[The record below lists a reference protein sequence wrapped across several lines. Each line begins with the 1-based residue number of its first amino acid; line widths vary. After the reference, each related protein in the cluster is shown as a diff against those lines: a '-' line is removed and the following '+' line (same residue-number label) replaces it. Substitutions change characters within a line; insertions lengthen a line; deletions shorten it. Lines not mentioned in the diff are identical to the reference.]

1 MQIQPGSNL
10 NLNKRVEQKS
20 RAVGTIAPRAIAK
33 TFPPSMSFSSEK
45 KKNKRK
51 KEKEKYIYLSL
62 F

>member
-33 TFPPSMSFSSEK
+33 TFPPLMSFSSE